1 MSRLAAVLALGLLAA
16 CGTTEPL
23 AVDPDQPWKVDT
35 TGTVATVPIASQT
48 NIPPNYGIHDTYIR
62 DGLAFVCAWN
72 TGLMIYDVGNGV
84 KGGSPSSPVLISTA
98 VTNDNGVPGGRAV
111 HNAWWFH
118 NPVSGQNKYVFVGQ
132 EGPATI
138 PSNSTGDIHVVDVSD
153 LNNPVEVAF
162 YHMNVNPA
170 AGTHNFWM
178 DESAQILYAAYYNA
192 GVVALDVSGTLSGDL
207 AAREIARYKPSGTM
221 FTWGVQLA
229 NNSVYLVDMLNGFY
243 QLKFLNGTFTTAAGG
258 NNVSDR
264 YGSDLWV
271 NSQYAYTG
279 TWGGTPRGNNEGN
292 AIKIWQLSASGA
304 PSLADSIVFVGFNTV
319 SDVKGSTDGKVLV
332 ASAEAGPWGG
342 LYVFSLSN
350 PARPALVGRVK
361 VTGGLHTVKI
371 ADINGRHYV
380 FAAKNRT
387 TNNGSVDSP
396 PQLMVFD
403 ITGMVP

>member
-16 CGTTEPL
+16 CGNNTEPVGL
-23 AVDPDQPWKVDT
+23 DSNQPWKVDT

-48 NIPPNYGIHDTYIR
+48 NIPPSYGVHDTYIR

-84 KGGSPSSPVLISTA
+84 KGGSPSNPVLISTA

-118 NPVSGQNKYVFVGQ
+118 NPVLGQNKYVFVGQ
-132 EGPATI
+132 EGPSTL
-138 PSNSTGDIHVVDVSD
+138 PTTSTGDIHVVDVSD

-162 YHMNVNPA
+162 YHMNVSPA

-178 DESAQILYAAYYNA
+178 DEPAQILYAAYYNG
-192 GVVALDVSGTLSGDL
+192 GVLALDVSGTLTGDL
-207 AAREIARYKPSGTM
+207 SSREITRYKPSSSM

-229 NNSVYLVDMLNGFY
+229 NNSVYAIDFLNGLY
-243 QLKFLNGTFTTAAGG
+243 QLKFNSGTFTTAAGG
-258 NNVSDR
+258 NNVTER
-264 YGSDLWV
+264 YSSDLWV
-271 NSQYAYTG
+271 NSNYAYTG
-279 TWGGTPRGNNEGN
+279 TWGGSPRGGATYGN
-292 AIKIWQLSASGA
+292 AIKIWQLSASGV

-361 VTGGLHTVKI
+361 VTGGLHTAKI
-371 ADINGRHYV
+371 ADINGRRYV
-380 FAAKNRT
+380 FGAKNPS
-387 TNNGSVDSP
+387 GSAP
-396 PQLMVFD
+396 TQPQLMIFD